1 MVFSLGWRYIASVK
15 IDDASPDPDLGEPG
29 PHRARGRIN
38 GAYENPAFNYFDL
51 AWVWNFAKH
60 LQLVLGCNNIFDK
73 EPPLGPG
80 LNDNDY
86 GPGFYG
92 FYDPYGRTLHAALHF
107 NF

>member
-1 MVFSLGWRYIASVK
+1 MVFSLGWRFIDSVL
-15 IDDASPDPDLGEPG
+15 IDDASPDPDLANPG
-29 PHRARGRIN
+29 LIDSWKIN
-38 GAYENPAFNYFDL
+38 GAYENPAFNYIDL
-51 AWVWNFAKH
+51 AWSWNFTKAT
-60 LQLVLGCNNIFDK
+60 QLVLGCNNIFDE

-92 FYDPYGRTLHAALHF
+92 FYDPYGRTLHAAIHF

>member
-1 MVFSLGWRYIASVK
+1 MVFSLGWRYIGSVL
-15 IDDASPDPDLGEPG
+15 IDDASPNPDLANPG
-29 PHRARGRIN
+29 LIDAWKIN
-38 GAYENPAFNYFDL
+38 GAYKNQAFNYIDL
-51 AWVWNFAKH
+51 AWTWQVYKSI
-60 LQLVLGCNNIFDK
+60 QLVAGCNNIFDE

-107 NF
+107 DF